1 MANISKAKNINAL
14 NAGKT
19 LTSSFRLDTRRTQL
33 GDGWPGRR
41 IPAAPRAAAVG
52 VTPASGIPVK
62 GMPAMYQDH
71 VNAPLRIV
79 TLEFFFFGR

>member
-1 MANISKAKNINAL
+1 MQTQ
-14 NAGKT
+14 T
-19 LTSSFRLDTRRTQL
+19 LTSSFRLDTSRTQL

-52 VTPASGIPVK
+52 VTPAKGIPVK

-71 VNAPLRIV
+71 VKCTSKNGDPGFYFTYTSVKFINVLA
-79 TLEFFFFGR
+79 TS